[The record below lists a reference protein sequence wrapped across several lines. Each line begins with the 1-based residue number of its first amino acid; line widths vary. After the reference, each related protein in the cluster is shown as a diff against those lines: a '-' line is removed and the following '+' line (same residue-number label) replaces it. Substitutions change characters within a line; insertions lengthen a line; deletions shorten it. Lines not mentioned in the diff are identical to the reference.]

1 MEEGNSF
8 RMNGQKILVVR
19 FSAMGD
25 IVLTSPV
32 VRLLKMQLNAEV
44 HFLTK
49 DIFADLWRENPYLSK
64 IWTIKKDL
72 NEVISALNKEKF
84 DAVIDLHS
92 NLRTLSLR
100 FYLWGIPFYHCNKG
114 SLLRWFYVQ
123 TGFKPV
129 LQKHIVTR
137 YLETL
142 RTFPVSYDGK
152 GLDFFVSEKG
162 VLLQQKPYIILV
174 LGAAHFTKRIP
185 FEKWK
190 QIISSFHAHSL
201 VLIGGKDDVNLGK
214 ALEGSFENKVI
225 NRCGETDVLGSALL
239 MKHAELVITGDTGMM
254 HIAAA
259 LRKPVV
265 SIWGG
270 TIPEFGWLPFYPE
283 GMNRNKT
290 VQVENLSCRP
300 CSRFGRSECPK
311 KHFRCMN
318 EISSS
323 SVYEEGQLL
332 LKHNYS

>member
-1 MEEGNSF
+1 MSGL
-8 RMNGQKILVVR
+8 KLLVVR

-32 VRLLKMQLNAEV
+32 VRLLKVQLNAEV

-49 DIFADLWRENPYLSK
+49 DIYNDLWSENPYVSK
-64 IWTIKKDL
+64 IWTINKEV
-72 NEVISALNKEKF
+72 NEVISELNKEKF

-100 FYLWGIPFYHCNKG
+100 FYLWGVPFYHCNKG
-114 SLLRWFYVQ
+114 SFLRWFYVQ
-123 TGFKPV
+123 TGFKPA
-129 LQKHIVTR
+129 LPKHIVTR

-142 RTFPVSYDGK
+142 RSFPISYDGK
-152 GLDFFVSEKG
+152 GLDFFVAEKESMP
-162 VLLQQKPYIILV
+162 QQGPYIVMV
-174 LGAAHFTKRIP
+174 LGAGHFTKRIP

-190 QIISSFHAHSL
+190 QIITSFHSYSI

-214 ALEGSFENKVI
+214 ALEGSFENKVV
-225 NRCGETDVLGSALL
+225 NRCGETDILSSAFLI
-239 MKHAELVITGDTGMM
+239 KKAELVITGDTGMM
-254 HIAAA
+254 HIASA
-259 LRKPVV
+259 LRKPVI

-290 VQVENLSCRP
+290 IQLVNLSCRP

-318 EISSS
+318 EISAS
-323 SVYEEGQLL
+323 SVYEQGQVLL
-332 LKHNYS
+332 QHNFS

>member
-1 MEEGNSF
+1 MSS
-8 RMNGQKILVVR
+8 MKILIVR

-32 VRLLKMQLNAEV
+32 VRLLKVQLNAEV

-49 DIFADLWRENPYLSK
+49 DVFTDLWSENPHVSK
-64 IWTIKKDL
+64 VWTIHKGIK
-72 NEVISALNKEKF
+72 EVVSELKKEKF

-100 FYLWGIPFYHCNKG
+100 FYLWRVPFYRCNKG

-123 TGFKPV
+123 TGFKPA
-129 LQKHIVTR
+129 LPKHIVTR

-142 RTFPVSYDGK
+142 RSFPISYDGK
-152 GLDFFVSEKG
+152 GLDFFVPEKESMP
-162 VLLQQKPYIILV
+162 QQEPYIVMV
-174 LGAAHFTKRIP
+174 LGAGHFTKRIP

-190 QIISSFHAHSL
+190 QIITSFHSYSI
-201 VLIGGKDDVNLGK
+201 VLIGGKDEVNLGK
-214 ALEGSFENKVI
+214 ALEGSFDHGVI
-225 NRCGETDVLGSALL
+225 SRCGETAILTSAYLI
-239 MKHAELVITGDTGMM
+239 KKAELVITGDTGMM
-254 HIAAA
+254 HIASA
-259 LRKPVV
+259 LRKPVI

-283 GMNRNKT
+283 GMNRNRT
-290 VQVENLSCRP
+290 VQVDNLSCRP

-318 EISSS
+318 EISAS
-323 SVYEEGQLL
+323 SVYEQGQVLL
-332 LKHNYS
+332 QHNFS

>member
-8 RMNGQKILVVR
+8 GMSGLKILVVR
-19 FSAMGD
+19 FSSMGD

-32 VRLLKMQLNAEV
+32 IRLLKIQLNAEV
-44 HFLTK
+44 QFLTK
-49 DIFADLWRENPYLSK
+49 NIFVDVLKENLYLSK
-64 IWTIKKDL
+64 IWTINKSL
-72 NEVISALNKEKF
+72 NEVVAALKKEKF

-100 FYLWGIPFYHCNKG
+100 FYLWGIPFYQCKKG
-114 SLLRWFYVQ
+114 SFLRWFYVK
-123 TGFKPV
+123 TGIKPV

-142 RTFPVSYDGK
+142 SSFPISYDGK
-152 GLDFFVSEKG
+152 GLDFFLPDEESIFHK
-162 VLLQQKPYIILV
+162 KPYIILV

-190 QIISSFHAHSL
+190 QIISFFHSHSL
-201 VLIGGKDDVNLGK
+201 VLIGGKEDVNLGN
-214 ALEGSFENKVI
+214 ALKGFFENKVV
-225 NRCGETDVLGSALL
+225 NRCGETDVLASALL
-239 MKHAELVITGDTGMM
+239 IKNAELVITGDTGMM

-290 VQVENLSCRP
+290 IQVESLPCRP

-318 EISSS
+318 EISAS
-323 SVYEEGQLL
+323 SVYEEVRLL